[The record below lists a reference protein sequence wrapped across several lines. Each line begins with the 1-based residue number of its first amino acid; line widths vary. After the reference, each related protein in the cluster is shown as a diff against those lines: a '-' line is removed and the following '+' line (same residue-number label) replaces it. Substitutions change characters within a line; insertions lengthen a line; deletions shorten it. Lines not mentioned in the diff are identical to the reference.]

1 MRRIKKTIIAIFVF
15 VLVFTL
21 SSCTYINTLIDIATK
36 NKMPNTEIKVNYYV
50 DDNLYLSETTEKR
63 KNFEYPESPTMD
75 GYNFGGWTYKDSYQT
90 LAPEDFLY
98 DEAQEIDLYAYFSKG
113 YHFSD
118 NIKYNGPEIVKAVMP
133 SFGSPNIL
141 VVPLTLGGNHTKS
154 MIEEIK
160 TAFTGTSE
168 ETGYESVNSFYYKS
182 SRGRLNI
189 QFDFIEDW
197 FTPAYKKSYYEKYD
211 STKDRYSD
219 YGTGLI
225 YNEFLKAY
233 DEVIDF
239 SKYDNDGDGFIDG
252 VWFIYDVMPDYFKEE
267 RTWWAYVTSTYNTS
281 RKYDGCYPRNY
292 ANASYYFMHEYET
305 EKKYGIKLEKYDMSD
320 IKIDSHTYI
329 HETGHLLGL
338 DDYYD
343 SDTSKGGTG
352 GLYGA
357 GMMDAN
363 CGDLNTVDKLL
374 LGFIDPYV
382 ITPAEGSTQTIEIG
396 SFQET
401 GDVVLIAKKTPK
413 SIYSEYFLV
422 ELYTIT
428 GLNEHDVPITRPMTL
443 IPFNLT
449 YGIRILHVNASLTK
463 EYNGK
468 TYSFPVD
475 FTYNNSTTKALFVDT
490 LINYKSGINRDME
503 TNTEYLDTRAL
514 FYEVGTEYNLKNSS
528 FKMTNGSNLFF
539 NFTIDSISN
548 EKAKLT
554 FALEGGIL

>member
-343 SDTSKGGTG
+343 SDISKGGTG

-401 GDVVLIAKKTPK
+401 GDVVLIAKKAPK

-490 LINYKSGINRDME
+490 LINYRSGINRDME

-514 FYEVGTEYNLKNSS
+514 FYEVGTEYNLKNST